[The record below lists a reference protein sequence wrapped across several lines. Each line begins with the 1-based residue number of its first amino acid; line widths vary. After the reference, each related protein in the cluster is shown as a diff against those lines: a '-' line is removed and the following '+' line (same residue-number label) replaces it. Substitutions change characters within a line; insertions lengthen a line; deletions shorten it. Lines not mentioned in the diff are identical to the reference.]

1 MTMTIA
7 PTSQMILFMSKRSA
21 RLVPGSSKRGKNGL
35 FGRPQRIHID
45 SSTTIR
51 VTRRVPVPG
60 HAAPNEAHLR
70 QIRRLMTALR
80 DRRGDRGTRS
90 SMGWRTR
97 EVSSSQRPSRSV
109 RSRPLA
115 VARPL
120 RLRACALASSHEGDG
135 DEGDEAGFFAGAKG
149 GSAGRRSEPGTPVKT
164 LWSAESSRSI
174 AAAPLTQTARH
185 FTYPK
190 MLSTSCLRKRREPGE
205 RVRDAC
211 SVSPTAIGTVGRC

>member
-21 RLVPGSSKRGKNGL
+21 RLVPGSSKRGKNSL

-80 DRRGDRGTRS
+80 DRRGDRGARS

-135 DEGDEAGFFAGAKG
+135 DEGTRPASLRERRADRRAGVP
-149 GSAGRRSEPGTPVKT
+149 SQGRRSKPCGRR
-164 LWSAESSRSI
+164 SRADRSQ
-174 AAAPLTQTARH
+174 P
-185 FTYPK
+185 
-190 MLSTSCLRKRREPGE
+190 RR
-205 RVRDAC
+205 
-211 SVSPTAIGTVGRC
+211 